1 VLSYQKEAH
10 VLFDREKELEELNF
24 VLNEPGSHFLT
35 MSGRRRLGKTTLLI
49 EWARMSGEPSIYWI
63 ASRVSASQLLRS
75 FSQAVHS
82 QAQPDVTMD
91 PEFEYPTWE
100 MALRQAA
107 ELARG
112 RRLIMILDEFPYAVE
127 VEPSLPSV
135 LQNVWDR
142 VMKQTQTYLVLC
154 GSHVGM
160 MEELHS
166 HHAPLF
172 GRIEGNL
179 RLKPLPFSATADFL
193 PAYSL
198 ERRIA
203 VHAMLGGVPAY
214 LERFDDRVSLAQ
226 NVRRH
231 LFRPTGMFRTDPQYL
246 LHDEV
251 QQPHNYLA
259 VLLAIAAGNHSLGDI
274 TKATGLE
281 NVTAYLHRLRELY
294 FVRREIPAT
303 VPEAKRASSRK
314 GRYDLADPYLRFYYR
329 FIHPHQHL
337 LEQGLHD
344 WLWTLIGEQLP
355 AYVGLYAFE
364 ELCREWVLSKA
375 RANELP
381 FMPERVGS
389 HWSPEAQID
398 VVAINWRLKNIL
410 LGEAKWTQDRVRR
423 STVRELI
430 GKSESVVPE
439 SGETWTVHYAFFARS
454 GFTEAARAEAR
465 RHNAL
470 LVDLEKLGKDL
481 GAI

>member
-1 VLSYQKEAH
+1 MSLDRKE
-10 VLFDREKELEELNF
+10 ELEELNF
-24 VLNEPGSHFLT
+24 VLGEPGAHFLT

-49 EWARMSGEPSIYWI
+49 EWSRMSGEPTIYWV

-82 QAQPDVTMD
+82 HAHPNVPTD
-91 PEFEYPTWE
+91 PEFGYPTWE
-100 MALRQAA
+100 MALRQVA
-107 ELARG
+107 ELARDH
-112 RRLIMILDEFPYAVE
+112 RLIMILDEFPYAVE
-127 VEPSLPSV
+127 VEPSLPSL
-135 LQNVWDR
+135 LQNVWDHVLQR
-142 VMKQTQTYLVLC
+142 TQVCLVLC

-160 MEELHS
+160 MEELHG
-166 HHAPLF
+166 HQAPLF

-179 RLKPLPFSATADFL
+179 RLGPLPFSATADFL

-198 ERRIA
+198 ERRVA

-214 LERFDDRVSLAQ
+214 LERFDDKISLAR

-259 VLLAIAAGNHSLGDI
+259 VLLAIAAGNHTQSDI
-274 TKATGLE
+274 TKATGLGSI
-281 NVTAYLHRLRELY
+281 TPYLHRLRELH
-294 FVRREIPAT
+294 FVKREIPAT

-329 FIHPHQHL
+329 FIHPNQHL

-344 WLWTLIGEQLP
+344 WLWALIGEQLP
-355 AYVGLYAFE
+355 SYVGLYAFE
-364 ELCREWVLSKA
+364 ELCREWVLVKA
-375 RANELP
+375 QAADSAGQLP
-381 FMPERVGS
+381 FMPERVGR

-398 VVAINWRLKNIL
+398 VLAINWRLKSVL

-423 STVRELI
+423 STVRDLI
-430 GKSESVVPE
+430 GKTERVIPDT
-439 SGETWTVHYAFFARS
+439 GEQWNVHYAFFARS
-454 GFTEAARAEAR
+454 GFTEAAIAEAHQ
-465 RHNAL
+465 HNAL
-470 LVDLEKLGKDL
+470 LVDLEKLGEDL
-481 GAI
+481 GAL